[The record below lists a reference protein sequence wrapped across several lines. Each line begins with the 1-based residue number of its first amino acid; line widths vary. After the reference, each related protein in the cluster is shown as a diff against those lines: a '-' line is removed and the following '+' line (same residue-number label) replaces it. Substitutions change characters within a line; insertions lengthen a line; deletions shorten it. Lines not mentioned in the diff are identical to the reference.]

1 MNNYWYARYLE
12 ALAKVSQ
19 AQSAETRSAYA
30 DLAAH
35 YNAMQRLCER
45 SPVNMLRPAA

>member
-1 MNNYWYARYLE
+1 MNNYWDARYLQSV
-12 ALAKVSQ
+12 AKVNQDQSDQ
-19 AQSAETRSAYA
+19 ARSAYA

-35 YNAMQRLCER
+35 YDAMAPLCGR

>member
-1 MNNYWYARYLE
+1 MNNYWHARYLQ
-12 ALAKVSQ
+12 AVAKVNQ
-19 AQSAETRSAYA
+19 AQSAQARSAYA

-35 YNAMQRLCER
+35 YDAMHRLCER